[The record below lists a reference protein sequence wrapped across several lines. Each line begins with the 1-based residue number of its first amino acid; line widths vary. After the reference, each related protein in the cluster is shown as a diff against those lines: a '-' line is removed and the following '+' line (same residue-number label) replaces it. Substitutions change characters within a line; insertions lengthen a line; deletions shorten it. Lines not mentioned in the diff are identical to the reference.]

1 MNHRIISRIDIKGPN
16 LVKGIHLEGL
26 RVLGKPDE
34 FAELYYNEGV
44 DELMYQDVVASLYD
58 RNSLEKIIEKTAERI
73 FIPMTVGGGIRTLK
87 DIHRILRS
95 GADKVSINTAAI
107 KNPEFIKEATDYYG
121 SSTIIISMEV
131 VKQPDNSF
139 LLFTDNGREHT
150 GINLEYWLDE
160 VQKLGAGE
168 IIITSVDKDGTMSG
182 FDKELISKAKN
193 VDIPIILHGGFGKLA
208 DLEFLSNSRYS
219 GVAIASSFHYKY
231 LSSIKNSENNFS
243 EGNIDFITKQDSTK
257 KGFSIS
263 EVKNFLKDK
272 GIDVRNN

>member
-243 EGNIDFITKQDSTK
+243 EGNIDFITKQNSTK

>member
-168 IIITSVDKDGTMSG
+168 IVITSVDKDGTMSG
-182 FDKELISKAKN
+182 FDKELIIKAKN

-231 LSSIKNSENNFS
+231 LSSIKNSDNNFS
-243 EGNIDFITKQDSTK
+243 EGNIDFITKQNSTK

>member
-44 DELMYQDVVASLYD
+44 DELIYQDVVASLYD
-58 RNSLEKIIEKTAERI
+58 RNSLEKIIEKTAEKI

-107 KNPEFIKEATDYYG
+107 KNPEFIKEATNYYG
-121 SSTIIISMEV
+121 SSTIIISMEA
-131 VKQPDNSF
+131 VKQPDNSY

-160 VQKLGAGE
+160 VQRLGAGE
-168 IIITSVDKDGTMSG
+168 IVITSVDKDGTMEGYDTNLLASV
-182 FDKELISKAKN
+182 SKN
-193 VDIPIILHGGFGKLA
+193 VTIPVIGLGGAKSINNLKETYDQCNLNGLA
-208 DLEFLSNSRYS
+208 AGSLFVYQ
-219 GVAIASSFHYKY
+219 G
-231 LSSIKNSENNFS
+231 
-243 EGNIDFITKQDSTK
+243 TK
-257 KGFSIS
+257 KGVLINYPEKN
-263 EVKNFLKDK
+263 EVNFMS
-272 GIDVRNN
+272 